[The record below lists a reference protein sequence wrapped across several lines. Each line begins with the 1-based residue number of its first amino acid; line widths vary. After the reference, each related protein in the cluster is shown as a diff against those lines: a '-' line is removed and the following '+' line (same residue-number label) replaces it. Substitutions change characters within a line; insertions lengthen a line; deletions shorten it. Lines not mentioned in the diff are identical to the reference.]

1 MFNKNYPSNFLIFPI
16 KKNPILKINTVAGM
30 NKNLINQKMNNTI
43 QRNEKG
49 IASNIPWS
57 FIAIEW
63 LIEKPIFSSYK

>member
-1 MFNKNYPSNFLIFPI
+1 
-16 KKNPILKINTVAGM
+16 M